1 MKATAASS
9 QDIVERLEAII
20 AELQRLELPAG
31 DVGSSLLDILEILE
45 GIRAKTR
52 IRAKA
57 LLSKAPAALP
67 GWSVSSANRN
77 GKRRAVGELMPIRGH
92 QRENALKLIR
102 RRSRL
107 LSEK

>member
-1 MKATAASS
+1 MKAFSHP
-9 QDIVERLEAII
+9 QNVVERLEAII

-67 GWSVSSANRN
+67 GWAVSSANPN
-77 GKRRAVGELMPIRGH
+77 GKRRAAGELMPIRAH
-92 QRENALKLIR
+92 NRLNALKLIQR
-102 RRSRL
+102 RTF
-107 LSEK
+107 SEGK